1 MPMTNRLIPPI
12 NPRASPSRTTSGA
25 PFETVYHVGGGS
37 GRHPPLD
44 HSHRSHSILSASSSK
59 RWLHCPPSAVLN
71 DQFPDKTSVF
81 AAEGTAMHE
90 RCEWKLRI
98 ALGETID
105 EPHSEYDT
113 EETDQVTD
121 VYAEFCL
128 STIETMRRSGVEPL
142 ILIEERLDY
151 SHIAPQG
158 FGTGDLVLV
167 GKDEDGTGLIHVID
181 FKGGRGVRVEA
192 EMNSQMLLYAA
203 AALNSYGFLVDPEI
217 IRMSIVQPRLDN
229 ISTFQMTVEELNTWA
244 ESIKPIARMAFEGK
258 GEQHTGDWCI
268 FCKAK
273 PVCRACAE
281 EALSLAREE
290 FLDLDEDIA
299 VSGCDGVP
307 ADGEQV
313 HNTESVEKA
322 NQNSAT
328 DTIEPSDTTAPYIL
342 DRDTIVFKS
351 PQLIPIETL
360 ASLIPSLTRIG
371 SWIEAVFAFISAEAI
386 THGVTIPGY
395 KIVEGRSRRVF
406 SDEHAAANAAE
417 AAGVTNIYKT
427 EIKSLSEI
435 EKMMGKKRFAEVLG
449 EYVLKPPGKLALV
462 PEDDP
467 RPAVANTR
475 GSSAATEFDVIE

>member
-1 MPMTNRLIPPI
+1 
-12 NPRASPSRTTSGA
+12 
-25 PFETVYHVGGGS
+25 
-37 GRHPPLD
+37 
-44 HSHRSHSILSASSSK
+44 
-59 RWLHCPPSAVLN
+59 
-71 DQFPDKTSVF
+71 
-81 AAEGTAMHE
+81 MHE
-90 RCEWKLRI
+90 RCEWKLRT
-98 ALGETID
+98 ALGETMD

-113 EETDQVTD
+113 DETDQVTD

-128 STIETMRRSGVEPL
+128 STIETMRRSSVEPL

-192 EMNSQMLLYAA
+192 EMNSQMMLYAA

-229 ISTFQMTVEELNTWA
+229 ISTFQMTVEELNAWA

-290 FLDLDEDIA
+290 FLDLDEDVLDSACADTQVGNDEAVRAEQAEIA
-299 VSGCDGVP
+299 
-307 ADGEQV
+307 E
-313 HNTESVEKA
+313 N
-322 NQNSAT
+322 NSAEGEGLVT
-328 DTIEPSDTTAPYIL
+328 DSQEVSNTANSTALTDTTAPYIL

-351 PQLIPIETL
+351 PQLIPIDTL
-360 ASLIPSLTRIG
+360 ASLMPSLTRIG
-371 SWIEAVFAFISAEAI
+371 SWIEAVFAYISAEVI

-406 SDEHAAANAAE
+406 SDEYAAANAAE

-427 EIKSLSEI
+427 EMKSLSEI
-435 EKMMGKKRFAEVLG
+435 EKMMGKERFAEVLG

-467 RPAVANTR
+467 RPAADNTLDAR
-475 GSSAATEFDVIE
+475 GASATDEFDVIE

>member
-1 MPMTNRLIPPI
+1 
-12 NPRASPSRTTSGA
+12 
-25 PFETVYHVGGGS
+25 
-37 GRHPPLD
+37 
-44 HSHRSHSILSASSSK
+44 
-59 RWLHCPPSAVLN
+59 
-71 DQFPDKTSVF
+71 
-81 AAEGTAMHE
+81 MHE
-90 RCEWKLRI
+90 RCEWKLRT
-98 ALGETID
+98 ALGETMD

-113 EETDQVTD
+113 DETDQVTD

-128 STIETMRRSGVEPL
+128 STIETMRRSSVEPL

-192 EMNSQMLLYAA
+192 EMNSQMMLYAA

-229 ISTFQMTVEELNTWA
+229 ISTFQMTVEELNAWA

-290 FLDLDEDIA
+290 FLDLDEDVLDSA
-299 VSGCDGVP
+299 C
-307 ADGEQV
+307 ADTQANGEQV
-313 HNTESVEKA
+313 HSTEPVERA
-322 NQNSAT
+322 EQDSSP
-328 DTIEPSDTTAPYIL
+328 EPTDTTAPYIL

-360 ASLIPSLTRIG
+360 ASLMPSLTRID

-406 SDEHAAANAAE
+406 SDEYAAANAAE

-427 EIKSLSEI
+427 EMKSLSEI

-467 RPAVANTR
+467 RPAADNTLDAR
-475 GSSAATEFDVIE
+475 GASATDEFDVIE

>member
-1 MPMTNRLIPPI
+1 MKNV
-12 NPRASPSRTTSGA
+12 RA
-25 PFETVYHVGGGS
+25 
-37 GRHPPLD
+37 PLD

-59 RWLHCPPSAVLN
+59 RWLHCPPSAILN

-90 RCEWKLRI
+90 RCEWKLRT
-98 ALGETID
+98 ALGETMD

-128 STIETMRRSGVEPL
+128 GTIEKMRRSGLEPL

-203 AALNSYGFLVDPEI
+203 AALNSYGFLLDPQI

-229 ISTFQMTVEELNTWA
+229 ISTFQMTVEELNAWA
-244 ESIKPIARMAFEGK
+244 ESIKPIARMAYEGK

-290 FLDLDEDIA
+290 FLDLDEGSDPLCCSA
-299 VSGCDGVP
+299 SVPPLPAEGKQSGSSVDT
-307 ADGEQV
+307 GEQS
-313 HNTESVEKA
+313 SVD
-322 NQNSAT
+322 SAEPT
-328 DTIEPSDTTAPYIL
+328 DATAPYIL

-351 PQLIPIETL
+351 PQLIPIDTL
-360 ASLIPSLTRIG
+360 ASLMPSLTRIG

-386 THGVTIPGY
+386 THGVPIPGY

-406 SDEHAAANAAE
+406 TDEQAAASAAE
-417 AAGVTNIYKT
+417 AAGVTNLYKT
-427 EIKSLSEI
+427 EMKSLSEI

-449 EYVLKPPGKLALV
+449 GFVLKPPGKLALV

-467 RPAVANTR
+467 RPAVDSDTA
-475 GSSAATEFDVIE
+475 GDEFEVLEGL

>member
-1 MPMTNRLIPPI
+1 
-12 NPRASPSRTTSGA
+12 
-25 PFETVYHVGGGS
+25 
-37 GRHPPLD
+37 
-44 HSHRSHSILSASSSK
+44 
-59 RWLHCPPSAVLN
+59 
-71 DQFPDKTSVF
+71 
-81 AAEGTAMHE
+81 MHE

-98 ALGETID
+98 ALGEKMD

-128 STIETMRRSGVEPL
+128 STIEAMRRSGVEPL

-229 ISTFQMTVEELNTWA
+229 ISTFQMTVEELNAWA

-258 GEQHTGDWCI
+258 GEQRTGDWCI

-290 FLDLDEDIA
+290 FLDLDEDIS
-299 VSGCDGVP
+299 VSACDGAP
-307 ADGEQV
+307 ADNNDVVRAEQGGAV
-313 HNTESVEKA
+313 GN
-322 NQNSAT
+322 NSAEGLIT
-328 DTIEPSDTTAPYIL
+328 DSREASDTADSTAHTDTTAPYIL

-360 ASLIPSLTRIG
+360 ASLMPSLTRIG

-406 SDEHAAANAAE
+406 SDGKAAANAAE

-427 EIKSLSEI
+427 EMKSLSEI
-435 EKMMGKKRFAEVLG
+435 EKMMGRKRFAEVLG

-467 RPAVANTR
+467 RPAVDNT
-475 GSSAATEFDVIE
+475 SSVGRASAVDEFDVIE